1 MNMCIICSIR
11 PALLPFNGKAPTR
24 TDGKLCEALEEEFS
38 VGMATL
44 SGLSGSCFFCQLVPR
59 GETVLHKG
67 LVVLRMR

>member
-11 PALLPFNGKAPTR
+11 RTLLPFNGKAPTR
-24 TDGKLCEALEEEFS
+24 TDGKLCEALEKEFS
-38 VGMATL
+38 VGMAT
-44 SGLSGSCFFCQLVPR
+44 LSGSCFFCQLVPG